1 MKEQQI
7 KLLVKKEE
15 LTIDEVKEIL
25 DYIVNNVKSK
35 LDINDSSTR
44 LCKESSMFISN
55 LCNKLEIPYI
65 PFSMG
70 EIGMGE
76 MEHHFGITG
85 FNTEHGQI
93 CFLLDLTYI
102 QFIEKTYPINL
113 KNVKGVKHVYSPG
126 TFISDELKYQ
136 LVNSRYMTLTD
147 KNFEEY
153 ISGFIESY
161 KMANPIDER
170 LVYDKSYELLENYGI
185 NLVSNDYLNDIG
197 KTY

>member
-7 KLLVKKEE
+7 KQIINKGILDIEDIKIV
-15 LTIDEVKEIL
+15 L
-25 DYIVNNVKSK
+25 DYIVKKISSSM
-35 LDINDSSTR
+35 DINDSFTR
-44 LCKESSMFISN
+44 LCKESSLSVSN
-55 LCNKLEIPYI
+55 LCDKLNIPYI

-70 EIGMGE
+70 SIGMGE
-76 MEHHFGITG
+76 LEHHFGITG

-102 QFIEKTYPINL
+102 QFTEKTYPINL
-113 KNVKGVKHVYSPG
+113 KNVKGTKQVHSPG

-161 KMANPIDER
+161 RMANPIDER
-170 LVYDKSYELLENYGI
+170 LAYDKLYELLENYGI
-185 NLVSNDYLNDIG
+185 NLVDNDYLNDVG